1 MKFTLEHT
9 DLDNNQINKGTEN
22 IFSVIVSTRKK
33 SRGTGWRMSAGVIL
47 NKVVRK
53 EFSEDS

>member
-1 MKFTLEHT
+1 M

-33 SRGTGWRMSAGVIL
+33 IRGTGWRMSAGVIL